1 MEVRM
6 TSLPPSEWATK
17 KPIETYETQF
27 LYVGLSRY
35 DTTKKTLSSIVRSP
49 GKTIYTETAYDGSL
63 ARCYITE
70 FATITIYS
78 KSPRVW
84 KEDMGVRNQTF
95 FVQQP
100 TQTAST

>member
-1 MEVRM
+1 M
-6 TSLPPSEWATK
+6 K

-35 DTTKKTLSSIVRSP
+35 DIVKKTLSSIVRSP
-49 GKTIYTETAYDGSL
+49 GKTVYTETPYEGSL

-70 FATITIYS
+70 HATVSVYS
-78 KSPRVW
+78 LNPRVW
-84 KEDMGVRNQTF
+84 KEDMGVNDQTF

-100 TQTAST
+100 TQAAST